1 MSSSTRFAAAA
12 LASSFALMACSAESA
27 SPGGGDVTEDS
38 DFTASQCT
46 QGPQLQTP
54 GYDDETPLK
63 ATYSATHRSAAYVIQ
78 GISGAD
84 AAADKFSVLAEGTGD
99 HKGNYQLV
107 DPADYVFCGNRVT
120 VRSRAH
126 LTFSG
131 EGLTKDQM
139 SACAK
144 DLKLEHCATI
154 AHYCKDGTLDVTPG
168 KASRC
173 ELKDGAPVKVSIYG
187 EGGAAACLS
196 GEQFAYPGFDDE
208 IETIATGTKFHKA
221 EGYTLIE
228 KSSADAAK
236 HTLTVTAEGS
246 GSFAGNFQYLEKS
259 SYEVC
264 GGAVKVKPKARI
276 FFGGG
281 GLTDAQLAECA
292 ADATLA
298 HCATIAHYCASGSF
312 EVRAGAAPSCE
323 LKAQVEVTATLGK
336 VTGAL

>member
-1 MSSSTRFAAAA
+1 MSSSIRFAAAA

-27 SPGGGDVTEDS
+27 SPGGGDVTDDS

-46 QGPQLQTP
+46 PGPQLKSP

-63 ATYSATHRSAAYVIQ
+63 ATYSATHRGAAYI
-78 GISGAD
+78 IPDIAGAD
-84 AAADKFSVLAEGTGD
+84 AATDKFSVLAEGTGD
-99 HKGNYQLV
+99 HKGNFQLI
-107 DPADYVFCGNRVT
+107 DPADYVFCGSRVT
-120 VRSRAH
+120 MRSRAH

-144 DLKLEHCATI
+144 DMKAEHCATI
-154 AHYCKDGTLDVTPG
+154 AHYCKDGTLEVAEG

-173 ELKDGAPVKVSIYG
+173 ELKDGAPVKVYIYG
-187 EGGAAACLS
+187 EGGPITCTS
-196 GEQFAYPGFDDE
+196 GEEFAFPGFDDE
-208 IETIATGTKFHKA
+208 IETLAEGKKFHKPA
-221 EGYTLIE
+221 GYMIIE

-236 HTLTVTAEGS
+236 HTLTVTAEGL
-246 GSFAGNFQYLEKS
+246 GAFAGNFQYLEKS

-292 ADATLA
+292 ADDTLI
-298 HCATIAHYCASGSF
+298 HCATIAYYCTSGTL
-312 EVRAGAAPSCE
+312 EVRTDAPPSCE
-323 LKAQVEVTATLGK
+323 LKAHVEVTATLGK
-336 VTGAL
+336 VTAAL